1 MALFSPVRNSAPRE
15 TSDARSLV
23 AVAGGATVILMSLAA
38 LNPHTSANLLVA
50 PLFIDDQNAIAAHI
64 SHRDDK
70 LALLPK
76 SVRRPN
82 VVIKD
87 GFQAAETPQ

>member
-1 MALFSPVRNSAPRE
+1 
-15 TSDARSLV
+15 
-23 AVAGGATVILMSLAA
+23 MSLAA
-38 LNPHTSANLLVA
+38 LNPHTSANLLVG
-50 PLFIDDQNAIAAHI
+50 PLFIDDQNGIAAHI